1 MRAGRTGDTR
11 KSLLVLEHLV
21 TALLEGQFPVG
32 TRLPPERE
40 LCEVTGVSRTSVR
53 EALAVLTME
62 GIVERRHGSGTYTK
76 SVQRELLSR
85 ALSLLDNSDDPEEIF
100 EWQQLIE
107 PSVAKLAARK
117 ATIADFDR
125 IAAALDAMRKAV
137 TNHNRPAYSRSDRR
151 FHLAVAEA
159 CGNSIVTDQMTQLF
173 LLMSRKEWRR
183 LKAYG
188 ILSEQ
193 ELDYLKRSLAFH
205 ERVVAAIRDRDYER
219 IDREFADH
227 YTLVHEVVFEGKA
240 GSP

>member
-1 MRAGRTGDTR
+1 MRAGGTKVTR
-11 KSLLVLEHLV
+11 KSLLVLEYLV
-21 TALLEGQFPVG
+21 TGLLEGQFPVG

-76 SVQRELLSR
+76 SVDRKVLTR
-85 ALSLLDNSDDPEEIF
+85 TLSLLEDSDDPKEIF

-107 PSVAKLAARK
+107 PSVARLAARK
-117 ATIADFDR
+117 ATSADIER
-125 IAAALDAMRKAV
+125 IAAALKSMRRAV
-137 TNHNRPAYSRSDRR
+137 DNHNRPAYSQSDRQ

-159 CGNSIVTDQMTQLF
+159 CGNSIIMDQMTQLV
-173 LLMSRKEWRR
+173 LLMSRKGWRR

-193 ELDYLKRSLAFH
+193 ELDYLRKSLAFH
-205 ERVVAAIRDRDYER
+205 ERLLAAIRDCDLEL
-219 IDREFADH
+219 IDREFSDH
-227 YTLVHEVVFEGKA
+227 YALVHEVVFEGEA